1 MNLPLLKNYSI
12 VGVFTGA
19 WADRFPDQSSRAADK
34 VLQWVS
40 DGKLRPHIDRVLPL
54 ERAAEAMSA
63 IKNRSVAG
71 RIVLQV
77 R

>member
-1 MNLPLLKNYSI
+1 M
-12 VGVFTGA
+12 
-19 WADRFPDQSSRAADK
+19 RAADT
-34 VLQWVS
+34 VMAWIS
-40 DGKLRPHIDRVLPL
+40 EGKLPPRIDRVLPL

-63 IKNRSVAG
+63 IADRSVRG